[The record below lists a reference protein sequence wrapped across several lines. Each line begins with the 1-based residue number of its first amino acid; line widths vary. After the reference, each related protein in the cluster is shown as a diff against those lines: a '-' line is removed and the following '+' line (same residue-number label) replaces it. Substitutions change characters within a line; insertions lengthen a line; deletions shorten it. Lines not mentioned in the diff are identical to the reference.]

1 MQLTE
6 AKSGHKRRCA
16 MRKPWSTDESSERL
30 DQFRSHDH
38 VDRQPD
44 EPRDSTRDDSQTD
57 RAHAAQRDGADD
69 QGRTP
74 DGDQQSPPAGPS
86 DMPKAGWFEI
96 LKRSVKQFK
105 HDDITDRAA
114 ALTYYGVLAIFPM
127 ILVLISVLGLLGK
140 SKTDQI
146 LSNLKQVAPGAV
158 ASFLNTVIT
167 QVQGKAGAAGIAG
180 IIGLALALW
189 SASSYVSGF
198 MNASNAIYDVDEGR
212 PIWKTAPVRLLVTLA
227 LVIMLALSAIMVV
240 VTGPIAKQV
249 GKAFG
254 IGDTAVLIWDIAKWP
269 ILLIIVSLMFS
280 LLYKACPNVKQ
291 PGFRWVSLGGVIAV
305 VVWLIASALFAVYVS
320 FSGSYNKTYGSL
332 ATIIIF
338 LVWLWITNIAI
349 LLGAE
354 FNAETQ
360 RERAI
365 RAGMPHDLEPFA
377 EVRDTRK
384 LDDPQKEEVD
394 HAARVREHTISS
406 EPE

>member
-1 MQLTE
+1 MPSSSRSSDTN
-6 AKSGHKRRCA
+6 GRRDSA
-16 MRKPWSTDESSERL
+16 A
-30 DQFRSHDH
+30 
-38 VDRQPD
+38 VDRT
-44 EPRDSTRDDSQTD
+44 TRERPQNGSDFSGGSSG
-57 RAHAAQRDGADD
+57 RSGA
-69 QGRTP
+69 P
-74 DGDQQSPPAGPS
+74 AKPGDV
-86 DMPKAGWFEI
+86 PKAGWFAI
-96 LKRSVKQFK
+96 LKRALKEFK

-114 ALTYYGVLAIFPM
+114 ALTYYGVLAIFPG

-140 SKTDQI
+140 SSTDKI

-167 QVQGKAGAAGIAG
+167 QVQSKAGAAGIAG
-180 IIGLALALW
+180 IIGILLALW
-189 SASSYVSGF
+189 SASGYVSGF

-227 LVIMLALSAIMVV
+227 LVVMLAVSAIMVV
-240 VTGPIAKQV
+240 VTGPIAKQF
-249 GKAFG
+249 GTAFG
-254 IGDTAVLIWDIAKWP
+254 IGDTAVLVWDIAKWP

-291 PGFRWVSLGGVIAV
+291 PGMRWVSLGGVIAV

-354 FNAETQ
+354 FNAEAQ

-365 RAGMPHDLEPFA
+365 RAGAPEDLDQFA
-377 EVRDTRK
+377 ELRDTRK
-384 LDDPQKEEVD
+384 LDDRRTREAEE
-394 HAARVREHTISS
+394 AARTRRETMTGDNA
-406 EPE
+406 